1 MRRLAAAIQTRAPP
15 RAHPPPPPP
24 SAQHV
29 RLAQNS
35 QPETPEALRLSEE
48 QQAELRQQVE
58 RTTLRLLWQLTQRDV
73 EDTARRA
80 VVELLQEPGL
90 EPRRRQARADALLL
104 VGGVFGRAR
113 GFEQTINGGPAPVGE
128 RVRGSTDYALDRLN
142 QATDAADKQLVPHLQ
157 VAAVQ
162 AGESFSGLMD
172 SVFGTTSRTSTSNGT
187 RAMAPV
193 AADQAP
199 PPPPPPPPPEG
210 FVGLYIKPDTPSIE
224 AELSL
229 SSGPATP
236 SAATT
241 PSADATPFKKEG
253 DHV

>member
-1 MRRLAAAIQTRAPP
+1 MGQ
-15 RAHPPPPPP
+15 
-24 SAQHV
+24 
-29 RLAQNS
+29 
-35 QPETPEALRLSEE
+35 
-48 QQAELRQQVE
+48 
-58 RTTLRLLWQLTQRDV
+58 
-73 EDTARRA
+73 
-80 VVELLQEPGL
+80 LLQEPGL

-113 GFEQTINGGPAPVGE
+113 GFEQAINGGPAPVGE
-128 RVRGSTDYALDRLN
+128 RVRGQTDYALDRLN
-142 QATDAADKQLVPHLQ
+142 QATEAADRQLVPHLQ

-172 SVFGTTSRTSTSNGT
+172 SVFGTTSSTSTSSSGT

-193 AADQAP
+193 AADQA
-199 PPPPPPPPPEG
+199 PPPPPPPPEG

-229 SSGPATP
+229 PSGPATP
-236 SAATT
+236 SAATA

>member
-1 MRRLAAAIQTRAPP
+1 M
-15 RAHPPPPPP
+15 
-24 SAQHV
+24 
-29 RLAQNS
+29 
-35 QPETPEALRLSEE
+35 
-48 QQAELRQQVE
+48 
-58 RTTLRLLWQLTQRDV
+58 
-73 EDTARRA
+73 
-80 VVELLQEPGL
+80 
-90 EPRRRQARADALLL
+90 
-104 VGGVFGRAR
+104 
-113 GFEQTINGGPAPVGE
+113 GE
-128 RVRGSTDYALDRLN
+128 RVRGQTDYALDRLN
-142 QATDAADKQLVPHLQ
+142 QATEAADKQLVPHLQ

-172 SVFGTTSRTSTSNGT
+172 SVFGTTSSTSTSNGT
-187 RAMAPV
+187 RAMPPV

-229 SSGPATP
+229 PSGPA
-236 SAATT
+236 T

>member
-1 MRRLAAAIQTRAPP
+1 M
-15 RAHPPPPPP
+15 
-24 SAQHV
+24 
-29 RLAQNS
+29 AQNA
-35 QPETPEALRLSEE
+35 QPETPEALRLSDE
-48 QQAELRQQVE
+48 QQAELRQQIE

-73 EDTARRA
+73 EDTARR
-80 VVELLQEPGL
+80 VVAQLLQEPGL

-113 GFEQTINGGPAPVGE
+113 GFEQAVNGGPAPVGE

-142 QATDAADKQLVPHLQ
+142 QATDAADRQLVPHLQ

-162 AGESFSGLMD
+162 AGESISGLMD
-172 SVFGTTSRTSTSNGT
+172 SVFGTTSSTSTGNT

-193 AADQAP
+193 AAEQ
-199 PPPPPPPPPEG
+199 PPPPPPPPEG
-210 FVGLYIKPDTPSIE
+210 FVGLYIKPGTPSIE

-229 SSGPATP
+229 PSGPATP
-236 SAATT
+236 SAAATT
-241 PSADATPFKKEG
+241 PSADATTPFQKEG